1 MKDMKTSVSFKK
13 TIVDITCLLYI
24 LLFVYAAISKLL
36 DFENFQVQL
45 GQSPMLSAF
54 TGFVSWAVPI
64 LELLIVVLLLFPRL
78 RFFGLFTAFSLM
90 VMFTAY
96 IFIILTYSSFVPCSC
111 GGILEKLGWT
121 EHLIFNVVFII
132 LAAVGILILH
142 GGVSQ
147 ARRILKPT
155 VLASAFSASVFCSI
169 GIVALMFIWSE
180 NVIHHK
186 NNFVRRFPSDPTKVH
201 EIDLQFNSFYFAGF
215 TNGQIYLGNST
226 NPLLMTVT
234 DTSLATIKAFRLK
247 LSKTNFQFRS
257 TQVRVIPPNFYFID
271 GTVPVIYKG
280 NTKDWKADVKWQG
293 QRRFSYF
300 DFIDSLTIA
309 ARSINDRNG
318 ESILGTLYFG
328 KNAVQQL
335 HPELLQKQ
343 VDGNFDMDGTLQYDS
358 QSNRFVYAYRY
369 RNQFI
374 VTDGNLRLDY
384 RGKTIDTISHA
395 QIKVAYISS
404 HHEKKLAAPPLIVN
418 KTIALYKNLL
428 FVNSALP
435 GRYEPEEMWKQA
447 SIIDV
452 YDLNTKSYLSSFYV
466 YNIDHKK
473 LRSFFIRDNHF
484 YGFIGKYLVSC
495 KLDNT
500 IMDHYHIKK
509 K

>member
-1 MKDMKTSVSFKK
+1 MKLNA
-13 TIVDITCLLYI
+13 TIKSRILDIICLLYV
-24 LLFVYAAISKLL
+24 LLFVYAAASKLL

-64 LELLIVVLLLFPRL
+64 IELLIVVLLLFPRF
-78 RFFGLFTAFSLM
+78 RFFGLFAALSLM

-96 IFIILTYSSFVPCSC
+96 IFIILNYSSFVPCSC

-121 EHLIFNVVFII
+121 EHLIFNVLFIV
-132 LAAVGILILH
+132 LAAAGILILH
-142 GGVSQ
+142 GGVPMAYHIS
-147 ARRILKPT
+147 KPA
-155 VLASAFSASVFCSI
+155 VLASAFSVSVFCSI
-169 GIVALMFIWSE
+169 GIVAILFIWSE
-180 NVIHHK
+180 NIVHHK

-201 EIDLQFNSFYFAGF
+201 QIDLQFNSFYLAGF
-215 TNGQIYLGNST
+215 SNNKIYLGNST

-234 DTSLATIKAFRLK
+234 DTSLGSKKSFRLK
-247 LSKTNFQFRS
+247 LNKTNFQFRS
-257 TQVRVIPPNFYFID
+257 IQVRVIPPNFYFID

-309 ARSINDRNG
+309 ARSINDMNG

-358 QSNRFVYAYRY
+358 QSGRFVYVYRY

-418 KTIALYKNLL
+418 KSSGLYKNLL

-452 YDLNTKSYLSSFYV
+452 YDLNTKTYLSSFYI

-495 KLDNT
+495 KLDKT
-500 IMDHYHIKK
+500 ITGHYNITKK
-509 K
+509 